1 MSLIR
6 TPNIPQT
13 DAFYQ
18 TLIDAQRDMND
29 EQANMFSS
37 KLVLIL
43 ANHIGDNA
51 VLTEAIALAKSN
63 QIASSASL

>member
-1 MSLIR
+1 MPLIR

-18 TLIDAQRDMND
+18 TLIDAQRQMSEEESNVF
-29 EQANMFSS
+29 NT

-43 ANHIGDNA
+43 ANHVGDNA
-51 VLTEAIALAKSN
+51 VLTEAIHLAAQQSSKS
-63 QIASSASL
+63 